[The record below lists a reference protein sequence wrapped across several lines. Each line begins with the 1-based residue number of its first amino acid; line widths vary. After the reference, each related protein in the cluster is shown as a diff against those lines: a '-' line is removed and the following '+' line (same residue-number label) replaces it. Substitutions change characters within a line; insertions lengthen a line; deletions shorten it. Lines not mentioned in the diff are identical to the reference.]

1 MDKQQFATKRLITN
15 IVDVMI
21 KLMVKTHVKML
32 VLKVYQRKVNVLN
45 HVVKTLLMT
54 VFALKLNNAKN

>member
-1 MDKQQFATKRLITN
+1 MVKQQFVTKRLITN

-21 KLMVKTHVKML
+21 KLMVKTHVKTL

-54 VFALKLNNAKN
+54 VFALKLNNVKN

>member
-1 MDKQQFATKRLITN
+1 MVKQQFVTKRLITN

-54 VFALKLNNAKN
+54 VFALKLNNVKN

>member
-1 MDKQQFATKRLITN
+1 MVKQQSVTKRLITN

-21 KLMVKTHVKML
+21 KLMVKTHAKML
-32 VLKVYQRKVNVLN
+32 VLKVYQKTANVLN

-54 VFALKLNNAKN
+54 VFVLKLNNVKN